1 MSSQDV
7 WTDPQPAPPPVP
19 RPLPAPPPQ
28 AWSPAE
34 IGAAFSRPIKVIDLV
49 LASPERV
56 AMNLERKHSLGPLT
70 GVFLI
75 AASFFAVPYGCV
87 LGWDSW
93 WRVIVFYLGSTAIC
107 LPSLYVFATYLGARA
122 SLAQIAIL
130 ALSIPA
136 VAALFTF
143 GFAPILGFLRLTMS
157 AGASEISWLSISR
170 ALLTFAALAGVAQLW
185 RCLIAW
191 MRTQAQVLFVLV
203 LLAWHVVFAYVL
215 LRMASVLGLGR

>member
-1 MSSQDV
+1 MSSQDP
-7 WTDPQPAPPPVP
+7 WSEPRPAP
-19 RPLPAPPPQ
+19 LPPPPTP
-28 AWSPAE
+28 PAQPWPTEE
-34 IGAAFSRPIKVIDLV
+34 IVAAFSRPLKVIDLV

-56 AMNLERKHSLGPLT
+56 ALNLERRIALGSLT
-70 GVFLI
+70 IVFLI
-75 AASFFAVPYGCV
+75 AASLFAIPYGCV

-93 WRVIVFYLGSTAIC
+93 WRVVVFYLGSTAIC

-157 AGASEISWLSISR
+157 PGASEISWTSISR
-170 ALLTFAALAGVAQLW
+170 ALLAFAAFAGVAQLW